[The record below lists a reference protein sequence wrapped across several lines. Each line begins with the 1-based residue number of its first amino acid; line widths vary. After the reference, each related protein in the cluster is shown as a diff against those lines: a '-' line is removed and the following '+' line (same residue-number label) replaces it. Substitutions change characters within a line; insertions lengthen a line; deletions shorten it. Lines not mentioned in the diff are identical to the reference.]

1 MFQPPTPVLRTI
13 GVIDTISEWSGKV
26 FAWLIIPL
34 MFALCYEVIARYVFN
49 APTVW
54 AYDMSYMLYGGHFM
68 LGAGYALV
76 NKAHIR
82 TDFFYAKWPVRRQGL
97 IDAVLYLFF
106 FFPGIFFF
114 LLAGF
119 DAAQH
124 SWSIQEKSDASA
136 WRPIIYPFKT
146 VMPVTAALL
155 MLQGVSEFVKSVYA
169 AKTGR
174 WL

>member
-1 MFQPPTPVLRTI
+1 MAEPSLALLKTI
-13 GVIDTISEWSGKV
+13 GALDTFGAWSGKTV
-26 FAWLIIPL
+26 AWLILPL
-34 MFALCYEVIARYVFN
+34 VFSLTYEGFARYLFN
-49 APTVW
+49 APTLW
-54 AYDMSYMLYGGHFM
+54 AYDLSYMLYGSHFM

-76 NKAHIR
+76 NKSHIR
-82 TDFFYAKWPVRRQGL
+82 TDFFYAKWSVRRQGL
-97 IDAVLYLFF
+97 IDVVIYLFF

-114 LLAGF
+114 FLAGF

-124 SWSIQEKSDASA
+124 AWSIQEKSDASA

-155 MLQGVSEFVKSVYA
+155 MLQGVSEFIKSVYA
-169 AKTGR
+169 ARTGR